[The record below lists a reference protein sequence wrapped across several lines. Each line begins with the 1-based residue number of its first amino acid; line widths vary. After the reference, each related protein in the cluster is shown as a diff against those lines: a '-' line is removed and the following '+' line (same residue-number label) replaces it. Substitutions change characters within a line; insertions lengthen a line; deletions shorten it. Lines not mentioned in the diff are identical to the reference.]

1 MAPTTKRL
9 DDPRTM
15 RAVAHPL
22 RLRLLG
28 LLRIDGPA
36 TATALSETTGDSVPL
51 ISYHLNQLAKH
62 GFIEG
67 APELARDN
75 RERWWKASHEFTSW
89 SSAEFLDTPERID
102 AAAAFNREIVR
113 VYTESIERFVAEQ
126 QAWGRAWLEGSDMSD
141 YALDL
146 TPDEST
152 ALIEEL
158 HEVLRRWRER
168 SSKRDGS
175 EHVRSI
181 FAVFPF
187 KSRSA
192 P

>member
-1 MAPTTKRL
+1 MAPSTKRL

-15 RAVAHPL
+15 RAIAHPL

-36 TATALSETTGDSVPL
+36 TATALAGATGDSVPL
-51 ISYHLNQLAKH
+51 VSYHLNQLSKH
-62 GFIEG
+62 GFIEE

-89 SSAEFLDTPERID
+89 SSADFLDTPERID
-102 AAAAFNREIVR
+102 AAAAFNREVVR
-113 VYTESIERFVAEQ
+113 VYTESLEHFVAEQ
-126 QAWGRAWLEGSDMSD
+126 QAWGREWIEGSELSD

-146 TPDEST
+146 TPDEAG
-152 ALIEEL
+152 ALIAEL
-158 HEVLRRWRER
+158 REVLGRWNER
-168 SSKRDGS
+168 SSQRADS
-175 EHVRSI
+175 EHVRTI

-187 KSRSA
+187 KSR
-192 P
+192 PGP

>member
-36 TATALSETTGDSVPL
+36 TATALSQATGDSVPL
-51 ISYHLNQLAKH
+51 VSYHLNQLSKH
-62 GFIEG
+62 GFIED
-67 APELARDN
+67 APDLARDN

-102 AAAAFNREIVR
+102 AAAAFNREILR
-113 VYTESIERFVAEQ
+113 VYTESIERFVEEQ
-126 QAWGRAWLEGSDMSD
+126 QAWGREWLEGSDLSD

-146 TPDEST
+146 TPDESA
-152 ALIEEL
+152 ALIKEL
-158 HEVLRRWRER
+158 HEVMGRWREQSTQR
-168 SSKRDGS
+168 PGS
-175 EHVRSI
+175 EHVRTI
-181 FAVFPF
+181 LAVFPF
-187 KSRSA
+187 KSRPVS
-192 P
+192 